1 MWQHKENTWK
11 KKFNVSSDLFK
22 LASKDFLDRWGQE
35 MSVNEFRSL
44 CQELGDRD
52 IFADS
57 HTGSDSIT
65 LSEFYTGSE
74 GIFLG

>member
-1 MWQHKENTWK
+1 
-11 KKFNVSSDLFK
+11 
-22 LASKDFLDRWGQE
+22 

-44 CQELGDRD
+44 CQELDDRRYL
-52 IFADS
+52 ADS
-57 HTGSDSIT
+57 HIGPDSIT